1 MLQDLLFNENEFQF
15 NLDEIKSLRIFL
27 SDFQALQI

>member
-15 NLDEIKSLRIFL
+15 NLDEIKSLRIFS